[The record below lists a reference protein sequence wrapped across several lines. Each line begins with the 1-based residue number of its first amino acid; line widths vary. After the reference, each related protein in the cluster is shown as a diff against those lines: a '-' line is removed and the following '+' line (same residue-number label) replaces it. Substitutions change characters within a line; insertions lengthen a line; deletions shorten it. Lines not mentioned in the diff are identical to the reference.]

1 MEGLREV
8 LKNKDLTQTEY
19 QGRTFEVLIKVFKTY
34 KKYLFPVFI
43 LFGINGYVLKNFIV
57 FGTINIEEMVMCFFL
72 MTSAEF
78 ALSLFQ
84 NSIISKIDGN
94 NESDKT
100 YLVFKAI
107 VLSIIMSLIN
117 FFLTVSNNTFMSVII
132 TIILALCFSYFRQ
145 IYLSQ
150 DLNLFEAI
158 EENFKLLD
166 GNRKR
171 IIIPF
176 IVVNIV
182 FNVLSAGFIASA
194 ALIANY
200 STELNAELVVI
211 IILILYK
218 FAEALNEFYRK
229 ILASIIFLNVKYSWI
244 F

>member
-1 MEGLREV
+1 M
-8 LKNKDLTQTEY
+8 NNNILTPKKTE
-19 QGRTFEVLIKVFKTY
+19 K
-34 KKYLFPVFI
+34 
-43 LFGINGYVLKNFIV
+43 
-57 FGTINIEEMVMCFFL
+57 FF
-72 MTSAEF
+72 
-78 ALSLFQ
+78 
-84 NSIISKIDGN
+84 
-94 NESDKT
+94 
-100 YLVFKAI
+100 
-107 VLSIIMSLIN
+107 
-117 FFLTVSNNTFMSVII
+117 
-132 TIILALCFSYFRQ
+132 
-145 IYLSQ
+145 
-150 DLNLFEAI
+150 

-200 STELNAELVVI
+200 STEPNAELVVI